1 MSNVSEEQKGVRIAG
16 TEWARARKAADGSR
30 TGAKCSA
37 VVLGSRLPHSSVTS
51 VSQCGRS
58 YIRQGGKSC
67 KSEALP
73 GKLASCD
80 HLLDTW
86 AFSYD

>member
-1 MSNVSEEQKGVRIAG
+1 MANFFFFFETQKGSVLQEQSGPVQARQQMESDPSQMFSSGAG
-16 TEWARARKAADGSR
+16 EQTVTR
-30 TGAKCSA
+30 
-37 VVLGSRLPHSSVTS
+37 SVTS

-73 GKLASCD
+73 GKLASRD
-80 HLLDTW
+80 HL
-86 AFSYD
+86 

>member
-37 VVLGSRLPHSSVTS
+37 VVLGSRLPHV
-51 VSQCGRS
+51 
-58 YIRQGGKSC
+58 
-67 KSEALP
+67 L
-73 GKLASCD
+73 
-80 HLLDTW
+80 
-86 AFSYD
+86 